1 MSNYVDH
8 RKHDN
13 PYVSRYGEDGW
24 ERAIAVDI
32 RRHQKVVCIM
42 ELVEHMYKTTKD
54 FFKGTEYEVGG
65 NYYFYHDALTQL
77 SDKKTKQAMQ
87 EKGWLKH
94 WL

>member
-24 ERAIAVDI
+24 EHANAVDI

-42 ELVEHMYKTTKD
+42 ELVDHMYKTTKD
-54 FFKGTEYEVGG
+54 FFKRTEYEVGG
-65 NYYFYHDALTQL
+65 NYNYYFCHDALTQL
-77 SDKKTKQAMQ
+77 SDEKTKQAMQ

-94 WL
+94 